1 MSIAEQKITGYE
13 DSISALPDKIENN
26 AAWLKAKFDGRTDKE
41 VKEKH
46 NALIDALMD
55 MAAAASLGAVEG
67 ETATTVQAALE
78 DRYRKGETYTRAET
92 DAAIAEKVAEIGAGD
107 MAMAVYDPEGKQLPY
122 LPAAEGL
129 DRATYG
135 GSADGVVAAADKLA
149 APVKIGDADF
159 DGSAPVT
166 LGQMGALSSAAP
178 AALSPV
184 TPADA
189 TYVKNVT
196 GGYAKLGQIVFVS
209 VAGQTAQAI
218 GGGSISVASGLPAP
232 AAALMQ
238 GAGFKT
244 VPLPAYGLHCSGGGI
259 SAGGSLAITRAPGE
273 TYPAGEDFFISGF
286 YYAEA

>member
-1 MSIAEQKITGYE
+1 MAFSKITDADTTGKGNLGRPDTPGVTTAE
-13 DSISALPDKIENN
+13 MQRILDELPREVIIP
-26 AAWLKAKFDGRTDKE
+26 KF
-41 VKEKH
+41 
-46 NALIDALMD
+46 NALVGALED
-55 MAAAASLGAVEG
+55 TAAAAQIGAVEG
-67 ETATTVQAALE
+67 ETATTVQAALD
-78 DRYRKGETYTRAET
+78 DRYPKGETYTRAET

-107 MAMAVYDPEGKQLPY
+107 MAMAVYDPEGKRLPY
-122 LPAAEGL
+122 LPAAE
-129 DRATYG
+129 T
-135 GSADGVVAAADKLA
+135 AAAARKLA

-189 TYVKNVT
+189 AYVKNVT